1 MSNNDYL
8 EVNDLESL
16 NEECGNY
23 FSELMKN
30 KFPEIKEDRIPDYI
44 SKVKRPLTDQIGR
57 YSGISFFEAI
67 NRIASDLILWYGL
80 EILVNDVLQVREI
93 GKIALCLGNKNIPK
107 QGDLLIHVNGSAL
120 NGEAFNTAK
129 SFFKQKLNYTLEKWR
144 EKRLHYILCNSDD
157 CPERHELE
165 SVPGKFNGED
175 VMLIKVNLSKVM
187 YDVNRLRIPH
197 FGQTQEQ
204 K

>member
-8 EVNDLESL
+8 EVRDLESL
-16 NEECGNY
+16 NKECRNY
-23 FSELMKN
+23 FSELKKN
-30 KFPEIKEDRIPDYI
+30 NFPEIRADNIPDYI
-44 SKVKRPLTDQIGR
+44 SQVKRPLKKQIGR
-57 YSGISFFEAI
+57 YNGISFFEAI

-80 EILVNDVLQVREI
+80 EILINDVLQLREI
-93 GKIALCLGNKNIPK
+93 GKIALCLGNKNIPE

-144 EKRLHYILCNSDD
+144 KKQLHYILCNSDD
-157 CPERHELE
+157 CPERHELK
-165 SVPGKFNGED
+165 SVTGKFNGED

-187 YDVNRLRIPH
+187 YDGNRLRIPH